1 MEERVYEVEM
11 VYIQNTSG
19 NQYSL
24 ETMGRRSKN
33 VKLNFSDIEGIE
45 INSPTP
51 LEIKNSLVQMNEGQ
65 SKMWNMRFNF
75 PTNLLVKYSMNRIVI
90 EAL

>member
-19 NQYSL
+19 DQYSL

-33 VKLNFSDIEGIE
+33 VKLNFSSVEGVE
-45 INSPTP
+45 INSPRP

-65 SKMWNMRFNF
+65 PKMWNMRFNF
-75 PTNLLVKYSMNRIVI
+75 PTNLSIKYSMNRIVI

>member
-1 MEERVYEVEM
+1 MEESVYEVEM

-19 NQYSL
+19 DQYTL

-33 VKLNFSDIEGIE
+33 FKLNFKGVEGVE
-45 INSPTP
+45 INTPKP

-65 SKMWNMRFNF
+65 AKIWNMRFAF
-75 PTNLLVKYSMNRIVI
+75 PTNLLIKFVMNRIVI